1 MQSVV
6 GRTLELEQQLAQV
19 KQQHAQQDAASGGEL
34 QGVHKL
40 INRVSSVS
48 AMKHCERE
56 RSSFYFIIIHVFFFR
71 VAEMFFFSV
80 LKTEKLVVVF

>member
-19 KQQHAQQDAASGGEL
+19 KQQCTQQEATTGGEL

-40 INRVSSVS
+40 INRASSVS
-48 AMKHCERE
+48 ALLFAQDP
-56 RSSFYFIIIHVFFFR
+56 SSVRVDQAASCKNVYFELI
-71 VAEMFFFSV
+71 S
-80 LKTEKLVVVF
+80 